1 MEQKGKIWGHAAC
14 FVAYAIFGVN
24 IIVCKD
30 LTSSGLISP
39 ITLFCMRSIGAGSL
53 FWILSAFLKPEKVE
67 RRDYPKIFRA
77 SIFGFFLTQLTFLM
91 AIPNITPM
99 NCSILSS
106 MSPIYTMLIAAVA
119 VREPIT
125 LKKAGGVI
133 LSFLGIIYL
142 ILNSVNNSGSIIET
156 TPMGVFLIVMNSLC
170 FSLYLGIFKPIITKY
185 SVVTFMKWI
194 FLFSFLMSFPMSA
207 RELFSLDYSA
217 IPASN
222 LWELSFLVVCAT
234 FVTYFLIPVGQKR
247 IRPTLVSMYS
257 YVQPIIAIC
266 ISIAIGM
273 DTLSWRKIVAI
284 ITVFSGVLLV
294 TFSRSVAQKAEK

>member
-53 FWILSAFLKPEKVE
+53 FWILSAFLKSEKVE
-67 RRDYPKIFRA
+67 RRDYPKIFLA

-133 LSFLGIIYL
+133 LSFAGIIYL
-142 ILNSVNNSGSIIET
+142 ILNSVNNSGSITET
-156 TPMGVFLIVMNSLC
+156 TPTGVFLIVMNSLC

-194 FLFSFLMSFPMSA
+194 FLFSFVMSFPMSA
-207 RELFSLDYSA
+207 RELFSLDYAA